1 MLQLCSIKYC
11 KSIIS
16 SYFYIWKVNRLLSGN
31 NQNKLEQIVCE
42 HQLEHIMDYLNES
55 VRQGI
60 RLSKKE
66 IETYKEICL
75 SRIGGDPDLP
85 ASVEWPVDLEGTS
98 MTFLAQLRL
107 SELTHHDVAAL
118 LPVKGIL
125 YFFVGV
131 DEPAYGIEHK
141 VIYLSEDK
149 LQEAKRYPSPE
160 VTAIEGEFTGYRLS
174 GRSTM
179 EIPNYGYVDYDI
191 VEDDEH
197 DYDQYEELCFELN
210 EGDSSNLAVMFGY
223 PSTQHGDCE
232 YEAALHLLTGKKYD
246 YSMDSALKQITDHFK
261 GDSDRAKQ
269 EVQDTLVLLAL
280 DSDQDVGFCWWDAGE
295 LQFYIRKEDLL
306 AGNFANTYCS
316 LYSS

>member
-1 MLQLCSIKYC
+1 MLSE
-11 KSIIS
+11 
-16 SYFYIWKVNRLLSGN
+16 N
-31 NQNKLEQIVCE
+31 NQNKLGRIVHEFQFE
-42 HQLEHIMDYLNES
+42 HAMDYLKKS

-66 IETYKEICL
+66 IESYNEIGS

-85 ASVEWPVDLEGTS
+85 TMIEWPVDSDGTP
-98 MTFLAQLRL
+98 MTFLAQLGLREL
-107 SELTHHDVAAL
+107 VPHEASEL
-118 LPVKGIL
+118 LPAKGML

-149 LQEAKRYPSPE
+149 LQEANRYHSPE
-160 VTAIEGEFTGYRLS
+160 VTALEGEFTGYRVS
-174 GRSTM
+174 ARSTM
-179 EIPNYGYVDYDI
+179 EPPNYGYVDYEI

-197 DYDQYEELCFELN
+197 DYELYEELCFKLIDEN
-210 EGDSSNLAVMFGY
+210 SNDLAVMFGY

-232 YEAALHLLTGKKYD
+232 YEAALNLLTGQQYN
-246 YSMDSALKQITDHFK
+246 YSMESAMEKITDHFK
-261 GDSDRAKQ
+261 GNADRAKQ
-269 EVQDTLVLLAL
+269 EVQDTLLLLAL
-280 DSDQDVGFCWWDAGE
+280 DSDQDVRFCWWDAGE

>member
-1 MLQLCSIKYC
+1 ML
-11 KSIIS
+11 S
-16 SYFYIWKVNRLLSGN
+16 SN
-31 NQNKLEQIVCE
+31 NHNKLERIVRENQFE
-42 HQLEHIMDYLNES
+42 HAVDYLKES

-60 RLSKKE
+60 RLSKKK
-66 IETYKEICL
+66 IETYNEIGS

-85 ASVEWPVDLEGTS
+85 ASVEWPVDSGGTP

-107 SELTHHDVAAL
+107 SELTHQDEEAL
-118 LPVKGIL
+118 LPGTGML

-141 VIYLSEDK
+141 VIYLPEDK
-149 LQEAKRYPSPE
+149 IQEAKRLRSPE
-160 VTAIEGEFTGYRLS
+160 VTALEGEFTGYRVS
-174 GRSTM
+174 ARSTM
-179 EIPNYGYVDYDI
+179 EPPNYGYVDYEM

-197 DYDQYEELCFELN
+197 DYEQYEELCFELN
-210 EGDSSNLAVMFGY
+210 DGNSNDLAVMFGY

-232 YEAALHLLTGKKYD
+232 YEAALHLLTGKQYN
-246 YSMDSALKQITDHFK
+246 YSTDSALEQITDHFK

-269 EVQDTLVLLAL
+269 EVEDTLLLLAL
-280 DSDQDVGFCWWDAGE
+280 DSDQEVGFCWWDAGE

>member
-1 MLQLCSIKYC
+1 M
-11 KSIIS
+11 
-16 SYFYIWKVNRLLSGN
+16 LSGN
-31 NQNKLEQIVCE
+31 NQNKLERIVHEYQFE
-42 HQLEHIMDYLNES
+42 HAMDYLKET

-66 IETYKEICL
+66 METYNEIGV

-85 ASVEWPVDLEGTS
+85 ATVKWPVNSDGIP
-98 MTFLAQLRL
+98 MTFLAQLQL
-107 SELTHHDVAAL
+107 IELVPHDVSAL
-118 LPVKGIL
+118 LPAKGML

-141 VIYLSEDK
+141 VICLSEDN
-149 LQEAKRYPSPE
+149 LQEAKRNHSPE
-160 VTAIEGEFTGYRLS
+160 VTALEDKFLGFRVS
-174 GRSTM
+174 ARSTM
-179 EIPNYGYVDYDI
+179 EPPNYGYVDYDI

-197 DYDQYEELCFELN
+197 DYEQYEELCFELMDEN
-210 EGDSSNLAVMFGY
+210 SADLAVMFGY

-232 YEAALHLLTGKKYD
+232 YEAALHLLTGHKYN
-246 YSMDSALKQITDHFK
+246 YSAESALKQITDHFQ
-261 GDSDRAKQ
+261 GDSIRAKQ
-269 EVQDTLVLLAL
+269 EIEDTVLLLAI

-295 LQFYIRKEDLL
+295 LQFFIRKEDLL

>member
-1 MLQLCSIKYC
+1 MLNDI
-11 KSIIS
+11 
-16 SYFYIWKVNRLLSGN
+16 
-31 NQNKLEQIVCE
+31 NQNKLEQIVYEYQFE
-42 HQLEHIMDYLNES
+42 HAMDYLKET

-66 IETYKEICL
+66 METYNEIGV

-85 ASVEWPVDLEGTS
+85 ATVKWPVNSDGIP
-98 MTFLAQLRL
+98 MTFLAQLQL
-107 SELTHHDVAAL
+107 IELVPHDVSAL
-118 LPVKGIL
+118 LPAKGML

-141 VIYLSEDK
+141 VIYLSDDN
-149 LQEAKRYPSPE
+149 LQEANRYHSPE
-160 VTAIEGEFTGYRLS
+160 VTALESEFTGYRVS
-174 GRSTM
+174 ARPTM
-179 EIPNYGYVDYDI
+179 EPPNYGYVDYDI

-197 DYDQYEELCFELN
+197 DYEQYEELCFELN
-210 EGDSSNLAVMFGY
+210 DVNSGDLAVMFGY

-232 YEAALHLLTGKKYD
+232 YEAALHLLTGHKYN
-246 YSMDSALKQITDHFK
+246 YSIESALEQITDHFQ

-269 EVQDTLVLLAL
+269 EVEDTVLLLAL

-295 LQFYIRKEDLL
+295 LQFFIQKEDLL